1 MNNPECVKIK
11 EAFQDLVT
19 SFTGPNRFNF
29 YQFIKDNA
37 KQPIDN
43 NPVVWNLKG
52 KPNKNEQ

>member
-11 EAFQDLVT
+11 EALKKLIT
-19 SFTGPNRFNF
+19 SWEDPNRYSFSKWIQENS
-29 YQFIKDNA
+29 

-52 KPNKNEQ
+52 KPNKNE